1 MDNEPKPVEI
11 SSDGKKL
18 YIIEDIKIWAESYI
32 QALELLTMI
41 KQLQMLNIFKKEK
54 PQRGEPVAYPRP
66 GDIKIQ
72 STIIPEEYLPKD
84 KWMFNVL
91 GKIRKN

>member
-41 KQLQMLNIFKKEK
+41 KQL
-54 PQRGEPVAYPRP
+54 
-66 GDIKIQ
+66 
-72 STIIPEEYLPKD
+72 
-84 KWMFNVL
+84 
-91 GKIRKN
+91 